1 MGKEREIIKTGL
13 ESKIF
18 EKGEGTSIY
27 HMSLTATCVQE
38 GRNYKS
44 GDAEKNDQNE
54 KMGMGSK

>member
-18 EKGEGTSIY
+18 EKGEGTDIY
-27 HMSLTATCVQE
+27 HMSLMATCVQE

-44 GDAEKNDQNE
+44 GDAEK
-54 KMGMGSK
+54 K